1 MSRNRHF
8 LISKYKRLYNYFYFH
23 KPQMP
28 KVPTSTVRYFSYI
41 YMSYQMYITWSC
53 VTFYCYLEFHKQMT
67 TVLVLPEND
76 LIQTFNEGLHG
87 FILNWTYLIL
97 FDFYE
102 KNPCKQKKVP
112 INHFDVQEKPRI
124 FLKIFQKKTKISKPF
139 EPF

>member
-1 MSRNRHF
+1 
-8 LISKYKRLYNYFYFH
+8 
-23 KPQMP
+23 
-28 KVPTSTVRYFSYI
+28 
-41 YMSYQMYITWSC
+41 
-53 VTFYCYLEFHKQMT
+53 MT

-87 FILNWTYLIL
+87 FILNWTYLIF

-112 INHFDVQEKPRI
+112 INYFDVQEKPWI
-124 FLKIFQKKTKISKPF
+124 FLKIFQKKIKISKPS